1 MYNYSMAKII
11 KETFIV
17 LIGNFILAVAVG
29 LFLLPNDILTG
40 GIAGVAVLMSPFISI
55 DTSVIVMFL
64 SVGLL
69 LVGWI
74 FLGTKFMLT
83 TCLSSIIYPF
93 FLMIIE
99 RVIVPSNIDPLL
111 ASVYGGLLGGAGVGM
126 VIKMGSSTGG
136 MDIPPIIINK
146 YTGFDLSKAV
156 MIFDALTVGFGLM
169 IYGLEQVLIGLI
181 SVYLTAFAIS
191 KILTY
196 GGVRAKRVEI
206 ISDSFVL
213 INERIN
219 HELERGTTI
228 INSKGGYTNEL
239 KNVILVVVS
248 EKEYQHL
255 INIINEIDKEAFIIV
270 SDATDVHGEGFSE
283 IVRI

>member
-1 MYNYSMAKII
+1 MYNNSMIKII
-11 KETFIV
+11 KETIIV

-55 DTSVIVMFL
+55 DTSIVVMIL
-64 SVGLL
+64 SISLL
-69 LVGWI
+69 LLGWL

-99 RVIVPSNIDPLL
+99 KIVIPPSIDPLL

-156 MIFDALTVGFGLM
+156 MIFDALTVAFGLM
-169 IYGLEQVLIGLI
+169 IYGLEQVLVGLI

-206 ISDSFVL
+206 ISERFKE
-213 INERIN
+213 INDRIN
-219 HELERGTTI
+219 RELERGTTLI
-228 INSKGGYTNEL
+228 HSKGGYTNEL

-248 EKEYQHL
+248 EKEYKSL
-255 INIINEIDKEAFIIV
+255 IDIINDIDKEAFVIV